1 MTEKQRVS
9 EVKNFLAGGF
19 GGICTV
25 ISGHPFDT
33 IKVRNYP
40 MNRRIEGML
49 LWGKKLCVYQN
60 LHEPLWKM
68 LISTSVSRA
77 SRIPRISRRL

>member
-1 MTEKQRVS
+1 MWGYESSTMTEKQRVS

-33 IKVRNYP
+33 IKVRKLCP
-40 MNRRIEGML
+40 RRIENFHNQMHFVL
-49 LWGKKLCVYQN
+49 
-60 LHEPLWKM
+60 
-68 LISTSVSRA
+68 S
-77 SRIPRISRRL
+77 

>member
-1 MTEKQRVS
+1 MTEQQRTS

-33 IKVRNYP
+33 IKV
-40 MNRRIEGML
+40 GTDL
-49 LWGKKLCVYQN
+49 LSHDGTLDMFV
-60 LHEPLWKM
+60 L
-68 LISTSVSRA
+68 R
-77 SRIPRISRRL
+77 

>member
-33 IKVRNYP
+33 IKVRDYT
-40 MNRRIEGML
+40 L
-49 LWGKKLCVYQN
+49 VL
-60 LHEPLWKM
+60 
-68 LISTSVSRA
+68 SRF
-77 SRIPRISRRL
+77 

>member
-1 MTEKQRVS
+1 MSKCLKFSDFKISESFERSLTVLFSRQRNQYCGRVLWIFDSSTMTEKQRVS

-33 IKVRNYP
+33 IKVRHSKT
-40 MNRRIEGML
+40 RD
-49 LWGKKLCVYQN
+49 
-60 LHEPLWKM
+60 
-68 LISTSVSRA
+68 
-77 SRIPRISRRL
+77 

>member
-33 IKVRNYP
+33 IKVREYTLL
-40 MNRRIEGML
+40 NRVVTRKGIYGML
-49 LWGKKLCVYQN
+49 QW
-60 LHEPLWKM
+60 
-68 LISTSVSRA
+68 S
-77 SRIPRISRRL
+77 

>member
-33 IKVRNYP
+33 IKVRKLCP
-40 MNRRIEGML
+40 RRIENFHNQMHFVL
-49 LWGKKLCVYQN
+49 
-60 LHEPLWKM
+60 
-68 LISTSVSRA
+68 S
-77 SRIPRISRRL
+77 

>member
-33 IKVRNYP
+33 IKVRNYT
-40 MNRRIEGML
+40 
-49 LWGKKLCVYQN
+49 Y
-60 LHEPLWKM
+60 
-68 LISTSVSRA
+68 TVS
-77 SRIPRISRRL
+77 

>member
-33 IKVRNYP
+33 IKVRHSKT
-40 MNRRIEGML
+40 RD
-49 LWGKKLCVYQN
+49 
-60 LHEPLWKM
+60 
-68 LISTSVSRA
+68 
-77 SRIPRISRRL
+77 

>member
-25 ISGHPFDT
+25 LSGHPFDT
-33 IKVRNYP
+33 IKVRAGEGTP
-40 MNRRIEGML
+40 VTRRMARAML
-49 LWGKKLCVYQN
+49 FG
-60 LHEPLWKM
+60 
-68 LISTSVSRA
+68 
-77 SRIPRISRRL
+77 

>member
-33 IKVRNYP
+33 IKVRDC
-40 MNRRIEGML
+40 RDSEGYL
-49 LWGKKLCVYQN
+49 RNATVELELETSFCVYHN
-60 LHEPLWKM
+60 LHEP
-68 LISTSVSRA
+68 SFHGVRNFCQRDGSC
-77 SRIPRISRRL
+77 

>member
-19 GGICTV
+19 GGICVV

-33 IKVRNYP
+33 IKVRLQTQPKPAPGQPP
-40 MNRRIEGML
+40 MYAGTLDCVKKTVKHEGFRGL
-49 LWGKKLCVYQN
+49 YKGK
-60 LHEPLWKM
+60 
-68 LISTSVSRA
+68 
-77 SRIPRISRRL
+77 